1 VRFLA
6 LNYNI
11 FDYESLFLSLNLI
24 FFTFFYINRR
34 VLDRAVIGYK
44 RNIYDLIPT
53 EKMEEEENILNLKI
67 IIKRKGIINKNKKT
81 IKATEITKIIKNS
94 ISDKKLIK
102 RRRGGSD

>member
-1 VRFLA
+1 
-6 LNYNI
+6 
-11 FDYESLFLSLNLI
+11 
-24 FFTFFYINRR
+24 
-34 VLDRAVIGYK
+34 
-44 RNIYDLIPT
+44 
-53 EKMEEEENILNLKI
+53 MEEEENILKLKI